1 MSKITIKRLSA
12 YGDALRSY
20 KIFVDDKKVLK
31 IDDNEQKEIEL
42 SVGTHTIYAQIDWF
56 KSKVIS
62 FNINEDK
69 SIHFNIKSN
78 FSFLK
83 LSIAMIIGLLVP
95 KWLIK
100 TNNNDVFLTYFLQI
114 IMSISLIIA
123 IMYMLHLKDK
133 YISIKIAE

>member
-1 MSKITIKRLSA
+1 MSKIIIKRLSA

-42 SVGTHTIYAQIDWF
+42 SVGTHTIYAQIDCF
-56 KSKVIS
+56 KSKNKLFS
-62 FNINEDK
+62 INEDET
-69 SIHFNIKSN
+69 IYFDIKSN

-100 TNNNDVFLTYFLQI
+100 TNNNDVFLMYFLQI
-114 IMSISLIIA
+114 IMSISLIFA
-123 IMYMLHLKDK
+123 MMYILHLKDK
-133 YISIKIAE
+133 YISIRIAE